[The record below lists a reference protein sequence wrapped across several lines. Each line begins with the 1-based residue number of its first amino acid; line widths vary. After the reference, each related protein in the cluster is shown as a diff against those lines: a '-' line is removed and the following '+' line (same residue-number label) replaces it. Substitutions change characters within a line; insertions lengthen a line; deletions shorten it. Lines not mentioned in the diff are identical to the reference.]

1 VIKES
6 ISVNEM
12 EALKDELA
20 MALARDQVTQ
30 QELVLARQEIVQ
42 LRENEVTL
50 WGDREEG
57 L

>member
-1 VIKES
+1 
-6 ISVNEM
+6 M

-30 QELVLARQEIVQ
+30 QELALARQEIVQ
-42 LRENEVTL
+42 IRENEVTI
-50 WGDREEG
+50 WGEREEG

>member
-1 VIKES
+1 MIKES

>member
-1 VIKES
+1 MIKES

-50 WGDREEG
+50 WGDRKEG